1 MTIPDVI
8 RTILACPRCHGSL
21 TDVGAPAVTGLACV
35 PCGLTFPV
43 RDGIPVLLLDQATPR

>member
-1 MTIPDVI
+1 MTIPDAI
-8 RTILACPRCHGSL
+8 RAILACPRCHGSL